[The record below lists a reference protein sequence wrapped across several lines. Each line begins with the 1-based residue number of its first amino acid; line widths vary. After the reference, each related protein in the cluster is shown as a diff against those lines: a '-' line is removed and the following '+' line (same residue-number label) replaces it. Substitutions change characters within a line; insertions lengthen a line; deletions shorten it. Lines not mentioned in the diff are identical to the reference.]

1 MKNVTPLFRAGAR
14 DACPES
20 LLNFLCTRPL
30 LIIQARQAQQLYQRT
45 IFISKS
51 RVQFID
57 AVAPP
62 VFANL
67 HQPPCQKKSGY
78 RFVFCLLMMHC
89 EVPSAGCELL
99 SLDERNGRFMIMRS
113 RTKTYLSINEIH
125 TSVSAAL
132 ER

>member
-14 DACPES
+14 DACLES

-30 LIIQARQAQQLYQRT
+30 LIIQARRAQQLYQRT

-51 RVQFID
+51 RVLFID

-67 HQPPCQKKSGY
+67 HQPAQKKKNS
-78 RFVFCLLMMHC
+78 
-89 EVPSAGCELL
+89 
-99 SLDERNGRFMIMRS
+99 NG
-113 RTKTYLSINEIH
+113 EIH
-125 TSVSAAL
+125 FLLADAHRDIPCRL
-132 ER
+132 

>member
-14 DACPES
+14 DACLES

-67 HQPPCQKKSGY
+67 HQPLPKKKGSI
-78 RFVFCLLMMHC
+78 FCLLMMHC
-89 EVPSAGCELL
+89 E
-99 SLDERNGRFMIMRS
+99 I
-113 RTKTYLSINEIH
+113 TKRRL
-125 TSVSAAL
+125 
-132 ER
+132 